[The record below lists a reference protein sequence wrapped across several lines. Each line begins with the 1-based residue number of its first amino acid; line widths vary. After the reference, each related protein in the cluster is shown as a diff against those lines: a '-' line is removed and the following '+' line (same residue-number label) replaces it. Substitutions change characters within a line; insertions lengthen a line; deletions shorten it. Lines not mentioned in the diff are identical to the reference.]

1 MILKK
6 KKKKILKIVNKMMI
20 IEVDKDNLEKKKCIR
35 AVIDKIEISS
45 IKKKIINKMTRSNNI
60 MIKTVKNNINKM
72 TEKVDN

>member
-20 IEVDKDNLEKKKCIR
+20 IEVDKDNLEKKKYIR

-60 MIKTVKNNINKM
+60 MIKMMKNNINKI